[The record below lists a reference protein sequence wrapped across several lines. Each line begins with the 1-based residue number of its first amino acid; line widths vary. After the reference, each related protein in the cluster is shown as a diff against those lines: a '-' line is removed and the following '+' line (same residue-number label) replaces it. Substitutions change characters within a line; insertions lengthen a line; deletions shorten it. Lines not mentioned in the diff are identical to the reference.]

1 MEFDFCNI
9 KHKYKTTETIVFC
22 LHLNK
27 LTKRINQLQNS
38 NNKNFAA
45 LAVKVIKNYN
55 LELDVCIMAWY
66 LENNVYTYNV
76 KNCCYVR

>member
-1 MEFDFCNI
+1 MY
-9 KHKYKTTETIVFC
+9 YKTQIYSYVNNCIPLTPQQT
-22 LHLNK
+22 NK
-27 LTKRINQLQNS
+27 ENKPTAKLKQL
-38 NNKNFAA
+38 NFAA